1 MVQDEEEMTQSDD
14 EWIPLVY
21 YASSLDLS
29 DGNAISVVAN
39 GTPINETG
47 GRFML
52 RGYSVPY
59 IIASK
64 DQHRVTLCSETDLL
78 DYPMEFRW
86 LQTSSISLNGR
97 STAEDIV
104 KLDNISIS
112 LQNSSHSASLFD
124 ERFDE
129 DPNSLP

>member
-1 MVQDEEEMTQSDD
+1 MQDEEEMIQSDD

-21 YASSLDLS
+21 FTSSLDLS
-29 DGNAISVVAN
+29 DGNAISVVVN
-39 GTPINETG
+39 GTPINETRG
-47 GRFML
+47 MFML

-59 IIASK
+59 IIASR
-64 DQHRVTLCSETDLL
+64 DRHRVTLCSETDLL

-97 STAEDIV
+97 STAEDV
-104 KLDNISIS
+104 VMLDNISIS
-112 LQNSSHSASLFD
+112 LQNSSYSASLFD
-124 ERFDE
+124 ECFDE